1 MGIRSEGFNAEQSPW
16 LEALLHSAAPTSS
29 RTREMHSN
37 SKMRIIK
44 TDRKDTVTAEC
55 KGLPEDLL
63 TTARCVVSDSLVHG
77 KILS

>member
-16 LEALLHSAAPTSS
+16 LEALLHRAAPTS
-29 RTREMHSN
+29 RTREMDSN
-37 SKMRIIK
+37 RKIRIIK

-63 TTARCVVSDSLVHG
+63 TTAKCVALDPLVLG